1 MAATKLTPCWCVLF
15 ILFVGSHGLN
25 LACIE
30 VKRAYIAQGGNE
42 HDVPIQAISGEHL
55 EVCPQGHTC
64 CTRDMEQKLKSLGTK
79 EYAKLVDESFRYV
92 KSTFVSRTRKFD
104 EFFTELLDNAKK
116 DLHEMF
122 VKTYGLLY
130 QQNSDVFANLF
141 KDLRSYYKGT
151 DISLFDALDNF
162 FRNLLR
168 KMFMLLNPTLV
179 FDETFLRC
187 VTSQMSKLKPFGD
200 TPQQLSLK
208 IKRSFVAARTFVQ
221 GLAIGRDVVLEVLKI
236 PPTEACTKALMRMMY
251 CPHCRGLTQ
260 TKPCNNYCLNTMK
273 GCLAHHAELNQLWND
288 YIEAMKQLATR
299 LEGPFNIESVVDPI
313 DVQIS
318 NAIMTLHDNGEE
330 ISDQIKQGCSISQ
343 LGRSKRNARSSDANS
358 TGNNGQ
364 LPDGI
369 KSKIQGQLAALGGD
383 KISGIPFDP
392 SKIGEGNETGTSHQ
406 QYDYGRYGSPRKKQK
421 NHRPN
426 TAAGTNLDRLV
437 KDIKEK
443 VKMAKDFWVQLP
455 YAICNDENLAAQAGN
470 DEDCWNGQDRAR
482 YVPEVQKDGIINQIN
497 NPEVEVDVNEGNFVI
512 EQQKIQLK
520 IITSKL
526 NTAFNGEEVDW
537 IDTEIDVGYSSYSS
551 GMGSGDDYSID
562 GSGAGSGD
570 GGSGSGDGW
579 TGDDEDDLP
588 RRPNKDRRP
597 GNKDRNR
604 NKGSGRDKTH
614 TDDNFFIGPE
624 YGVNTND
631 GNGFNPP
638 PRTETTPT
646 PSAAVPQTSVSWT
659 CLSILV
665 ITVIKTAIDITL

>member
-64 CTRDMEQKLKSLGTK
+64 CTRDMEQKLKSLSTK

-179 FDETFLRC
+179 IDESFLRC
-187 VTSQMSKLKPFGD
+187 VTSQMNKLKPFGD

-236 PPTEACTKALMRMMY
+236 PPTEACTKALMKMMY

-330 ISDQIKQGCSISQ
+330 ISEQIKQGCSMSQ
-343 LGRSKRNARSSDANS
+343 LGRSKRAADSPPAHSS
-358 TGNNGQ
+358 GNVDH
-364 LPDGI
+364 LPDSL
-369 KSKIQGQLAALGGD
+369 KAKIQGQLAALGGD
-383 KISGIPFDP
+383 NLDGTSYQQ
-392 SKIGEGNETGTSHQ
+392 NNTGTGHQ
-406 QYDYGRYGSPRKKQK
+406 QYDYGRYGNPRKKQK
-421 NHRPN
+421 QHRPN

-455 YAICNDENLAAQAGN
+455 YAICNDENIAAQAGN

-551 GMGSGDDYSID
+551 GMGSGDDYNIE
-562 GSGAGSGD
+562 GSGVGSGD

-579 TGDDEDDLP
+579 TGDDEDGGP
-588 RRPNKDRRP
+588 HRPNKGRRP
-597 GNKDRNR
+597 GKGGNGGS
-604 NKGSGRDKTH
+604 KGSGRDKSH
-614 TDDNFFIGPE
+614 IDDSFFIGPE
-624 YGVNTND
+624 YGVDTN
-631 GNGFNPP
+631 
-638 PRTETTPT
+638 PRYDKPTQTRVT
-646 PSAAVPQTSVSWT
+646 PSSTGAAAPQTSVSWT
-659 CLSILV
+659 CLSLLL
-665 ITVIKTAIDITL
+665 ITVIKTLTDIML

>member
-1 MAATKLTPCWCVLF
+1 M
-15 ILFVGSHGLN
+15 LFVVFVGCHGLN

-79 EYAKLVDESFRYV
+79 EYTKLVDESFRYV

-141 KDLRSYYKGT
+141 KDLRRYYKGT

-168 KMFMLLNPTLV
+168 KMFMLLNPNLV
-179 FDETFLRC
+179 FDESFLRC
-187 VTSQMSKLKPFGD
+187 VTSQMNKLKPFGD

-208 IKRSFVAARTFVQ
+208 IKRSFIAARTFVQ

-299 LEGPFNIESVVDPI
+299 LEGPFNIETVVDPI

-318 NAIMTLHDNGEE
+318 NAIMTLHDNGDE
-330 ISDQIKQGCSISQ
+330 ISEQIKQGCSGSQ
-343 LGRSKRNARSSDANS
+343 LGRSKRNAQTS
-358 TGNNGQ
+358 TGNNNDGQ
-364 LPDGI
+364 LPDSI
-369 KSKIQGQLAALGGD
+369 KAKIQGQLAALGGQNID
-383 KISGIPFDP
+383 GMNYDP
-392 SKIGEGNETGTSHQ
+392 MHMGAVNNTNKGHQ
-406 QYDYGRYGSPRKKQK
+406 EYDYGRYGNSRKKQK
-421 NHRPN
+421 QQRHN

-455 YAICNDENLAAQAGN
+455 YAICNDENIAAQAGN

-497 NPEVEVDVNEGNFVI
+497 NPEVEVDVNEGNYVI

-526 NTAFNGEEVDW
+526 NTAFNGEEVEW

-562 GSGAGSGD
+562 GSGDSSGD
-570 GGSGSGDGW
+570 GSGSGDGW
-579 TGDDEDDLP
+579 TGDDEDEGP
-588 RRPNKDRRP
+588 RRPNKGRGHGR
-597 GNKDRNR
+597 GHG
-604 NKGSGRDKTH
+604 NKGSGKDKPH
-614 TDDNFFIGPE
+614 IDDNYFIGPE
-624 YGVNTND
+624 YGVD
-631 GNGFNPP
+631 KDDRNGYNQP
-638 PRTETTPT
+638 PRETPQT
-646 PSAAVPQTSVSWT
+646 PSAAVRQTSVSWT
-659 CLSILV
+659 CLSIV
-665 ITVIKTAIDITL
+665 IIAVIKTVMPFTL